1 MTKPNLAQSL
11 RVQARHVLWHVQYLV
26 HALRLKHGLNPPD
39 PAYQEYLT
47 LQLRRSLGKQ
57 RAALP
62 ARAAYLIDQVVA
74 AMQPDE
80 QAVLCVGCRNTAEID
95 AFRGHGVR
103 EVLGIDLFSNHRD
116 ILVMDMHHMTFDA
129 DRFAVVYSSHSLEH
143 ALHPEQAA
151 QEFVRVVQ
159 PGGLIAIEV
168 PVSFTP
174 RGADLVDF
182 GSAERLLGLFAPHV
196 ASVVLVEDGVPA
208 AESGNPVLRVIFR
221 VAKPAAKQ

>member
-1 MTKPNLAQSL
+1 MSRSAHLRAMRQQAQ
-11 RVQARHVLWHVQYLV
+11 HIYWHVQYLF
-26 HALRLKHGLNPPD
+26 HALRLKHGLHPAD
-39 PAYQEYLT
+39 PIYQEYLT
-47 LQLRRSLGKQ
+47 TQLRRSLGKQ
-57 RAALP
+57 RAGLP

-196 ASVVLVEDGVPA
+196 ASVVLLEDGVLVA
-208 AESGNPVLRVIFR
+208 DRGNPVLRVIFR
-221 VAKPAAKQ
+221 VAKPAA